1 MRKKHLLS
9 SKLPILS
16 MLLSIVI
23 SAIVIMSSSDIV
35 SSPVMGYYVSSVTA
49 VLCLLLFKLW
59 FSPEYRGCFRT
70 EVPYKEI
77 KVLLIAFAVKCVLSV
92 VFTAV
97 DSGFYF
103 KPTATALAMAVAAGF
118 GEETLVRGLAV
129 PIGMRYLKNKNR
141 SIITAIFTSL
151 IFGAMHMGNATQ
163 GASVTM
169 AALQSVAAA
178 FAGLLFCAVFLR
190 TGNILISVFM
200 HALYDWLCFVTDPT
214 LKDGVMMNES
224 VTIGLIL
231 ALALDI
237 AVGIWALYLIRP
249 AMRDKIEAVWDKKWS
264 GQRTEVIE

>member
-16 MLLSIVI
+16 MLLSIVV
-23 SAIVIMSSSDIV
+23 SAIIIFSSSDIV
-35 SSPVMGYYVSSVTA
+35 SSPVLGYYVSCVTA
-49 VLCLLLFKLW
+49 VIWLLLFKLW
-59 FSPEYRGCFRT
+59 FSPEYKGCFRT
-70 EVPYKEI
+70 EIPYKEI
-77 KVLLIAFAVKCVLSV
+77 GVLFIPFAVKCVLSV
-92 VFTAV
+92 VFTVV

-103 KPTATALAMAVAAGF
+103 KPTAAALAMALAAGF

-141 SIITAIFTSL
+141 AIITAVFTSI

-178 FAGLLFCAVFLR
+178 FGGVLFCAVFLR
-190 TGNILISVFM
+190 TGNILISMFM
-200 HALYDWLCFVTDPT
+200 HALFDWICFVTDPT
-214 LKDGVMMNES
+214 LKDGIMTNEAI
-224 VTIGLIL
+224 TIGLIL

-249 AMRDKIEAVWDKKWS
+249 AMRDKIEEVWDKKWS
-264 GQRTEVIE
+264 GQRTKVTE